1 VWRATRTPEGPAT
14 LRLRAVVGSD
24 TIRATAWGDGAAW
37 ALRQAPELI
46 GCGDDDSGLAA
57 TRVRHPLVAR
67 LHRRLPGLRMPR
79 TRMVADAMAASVIE
93 QKVTGLEAHRSYRQL
108 ALRYGEAAPGPG
120 GLWLPP
126 DLGALAGAP
135 YYDLHRFGVERRRA
149 DTVRRVAR
157 HAHRLDA
164 TVDAP
169 LDQAHIRMT
178 AIAGVGP
185 WTAAE
190 VAQVA
195 LGDADAV
202 SVGDYHLPHQ
212 VAYALAGE
220 RRATN
225 ARMLELLEPFRGHRG
240 RVARLIV
247 AAGLGPPRRAP
258 RARLRSIAR
267 I

>member
-1 VWRATRTPEGPAT
+1 MWRATRTPEGPAT
-14 LRLRAVVGSD
+14 LHLRAEACAV
-24 TIRATAWGDGAAW
+24 RATAWGDGARW
-37 ALRQAPELI
+37 ALDHSAELI
-46 GCGDDDSGLAA
+46 GCGDDDSGL
-57 TRVRHPLVAR
+57 TDSHPLVAR
-67 LHRRLPGLRMPR
+67 LRRRLPGLRVPR
-79 TRMVADAMAASVIE
+79 TRAVAEAMVASVLE
-93 QKVTGLEAHRSYRQL
+93 QKVTGLEAHRSYRQI
-108 ALRYGEAAPGPG
+108 AVHHGEAAPGPG

-126 DLGALAGAP
+126 DLGALAGAA
-135 YYDLHRFGVERRRA
+135 YYDLHRFGVERKRA
-149 DTVRRVAR
+149 DAVRRVAA
-157 HAHRLDA
+157 HARQLDEL
-164 TVDAP
+164 VDVP
-169 LDQAHIRMT
+169 LAAAHARMT

-220 RRATN
+220 PRATD

-240 RVARLIV
+240 RVTRLIV

-258 RARLRSIAR
+258 RARIGSIAG